1 MLYICRG
8 ERVTLSEDQVL
19 TLDSRDI
26 SARLDEL
33 RNMKD
38 GWLDGDGCAPGHAA
52 LDWLASSFERHFP
65 GDLPLPYMFP
75 TPEGGV
81 EAEWSIGRHSV
92 IFEIDLDSRQGD
104 WLRFDKQSNE
114 EDAHL
119 LDLDDSVKWEW
130 LVSEIRRLVKLAE

>member
-1 MLYICRG
+1 M
-8 ERVTLSEDQVL
+8 TLSEHQVL
-19 TLDSRDI
+19 ALDSRDI

-33 RNMKD
+33 RNMQD
-38 GWLDGDGCAPGHAA
+38 GWLDGDGSAPGHVG

-65 GDLPLPYMFP
+65 SDLPLPYIFP

-104 WLRFDKQSNE
+104 WLRFDKQSDE
-114 EDAHL
+114 EDARV
-119 LDLDDSVKWEW
+119 LDLDDGGKWEW
-130 LVSEIRRLVKLAE
+130 LAFEIRRLTELDE